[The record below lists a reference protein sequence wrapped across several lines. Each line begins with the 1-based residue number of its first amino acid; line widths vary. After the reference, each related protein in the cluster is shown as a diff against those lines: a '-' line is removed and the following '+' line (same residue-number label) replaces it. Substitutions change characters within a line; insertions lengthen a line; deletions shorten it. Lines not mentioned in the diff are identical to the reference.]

1 MGIIIFIV
9 LGGLVGWLAA
19 KLLGRDEGVLASI
32 VIGIVGSFIGSFI
45 SRLFVGSDQS
55 YLAFSW
61 SGLIWSLIGA
71 LVLVGLM
78 NVMRRPN
85 RRHLS

>member
-1 MGIIIFIV
+1 MSVIVYII

-19 KLLGRDEGVLASI
+19 RLLGREEGIVASV
-32 VIGIVGSFIGSFI
+32 VIGVVGSFIGSFI

-61 SGLIWSLIGA
+61 NGLFWSLIGA
-71 LVLVGLM
+71 LVLVAIM
-78 NVMRRPN
+78 NFLRRPH
-85 RRHLS
+85 RRNLS

>member
-1 MGIIIFIV
+1 MSVVVLLV

-19 KLLGRDEGVLASI
+19 KLLGREEGLLASI
-32 VIGIVGSFIGSFI
+32 VIGVVGSFIGGFI

-61 SGLIWSLIGA
+61 NGLFWSLVGA
-71 LVLVGLM
+71 LALVALM
-78 NVMRRPN
+78 NVVRRP
-85 RRHLS
+85 RRRRLG

>member
-1 MGIIIFIV
+1 MSVVVYIV

-19 KLLGRDEGVLASI
+19 KLLGRTEGILASI

-45 SRLFVGSDQS
+45 SRLFTGFDQS

-61 SGLIWSLIGA
+61 SGLFWSLIGA
-71 LVLVGLM
+71 LVF
-78 NVMRRPN
+78 VMILNAIQRP
-85 RRHLS
+85 RRHIV

>member
-1 MGIIIFIV
+1 MSIIVFIV

-19 KLLGRDEGVLASI
+19 KLLGREEGVLASI

-45 SRLFVGSDQS
+45 STLFTGADQS

-61 SGLIWSLIGA
+61 SGLFWSLIGA
-71 LVLVGLM
+71 LALVAIL
-78 NVMRRPN
+78 NAVRRP
-85 RRHLS
+85 RGHVV